1 MKRKLLAVIM
11 TILLVGTMFTACSK
25 EEKTDDTQGTTE
37 DTTAEV
43 TAAPEVTAAAD
54 SDSTAEVSTEPV
66 TLKVWESTGGP
77 DEFIKQAGKAFTA
90 KYPNITIEYVNVE
103 LGDAAT
109 QIALDGP
116 AGVGPDLFAAPH
128 DKLGELVSGGH
139 VMPTANA
146 DTVKSSVLGACST
159 ALTYDGTMYGYPV
172 SAETY
177 ALFYNK
183 ALISEDQV
191 PTSWDDLVAFSKTFN
206 AANSGKYGFMMDVAN
221 GYYTII
227 FTTSDDNRLFGPS
240 GTDTTNTNINSV
252 ASVKGMEFFK
262 GLREIL
268 DIPSADLTTSICDAA
283 FSSGNVAMYI
293 TGLWNVSNFEGA
305 GIDFG
310 VAALPSLPGNSTPV
324 ASFSGT
330 RSMFVSSYTNYPEE
344 AALFG
349 EFLLSED
356 MQKLRFDI
364 TGSLPS
370 IATTVDSPYISGF
383 LKQLDYAFPMPS
395 IPQMG
400 AFWDAMNAA
409 SANIWDGAD
418 IQAELDACNS
428 TILGQ

>member
-1 MKRKLLAVIM
+1 MKKKSLALLMAVLMTGTLLA
-11 TILLVGTMFTACSK
+11 GCSS
-25 EEKTDDTQGTTE
+25 KTNNTNSSNET
-37 DTTAEV
+37 
-43 TAAPEVTAAAD
+43 TAAPTETASEATPTE
-54 SDSTAEVSTEPV
+54 TATPEAGTELTKDPI

-77 DEFIKQAGKAFTA
+77 DEFIKQAGEAFT
-90 KYPNITIEYVNVE
+90 KQYPNITIEYVNVE
-103 LGDAAT
+103 LGDSST

-139 VMPTANA
+139 VLATEDA
-146 DTVKSSVLGACST
+146 DTVKSEVLGATST

-183 ALISEDQV
+183 ALISEDKV
-191 PTSWDDLVAFSKTFN
+191 PTTWDDLKTF
-206 AANSGKYGFMMDVAN
+206 AADFNKNNSGKYGFMMDVGN

-227 FTTSDDNRLFGPS
+227 FTTSDNNRLFGPE
-240 GTDTTNTNINSV
+240 GTDTTNTNINSD
-252 ASVKGMEFFK
+252 ASIKGMEFFQ
-262 GLREIL
+262 GLRSIL
-268 DIPSADLTTSICDAA
+268 DVPAADLATATCDSAFASGKAA
-283 FSSGNVAMYI
+283 LYI
-293 TGLWNVSNFEGA
+293 TGLWNVSNFQSQ

-310 VAALPSLPGNSTPV
+310 VAPLPSLPGDSTPS

-330 RSMFVSSYTNYPEE
+330 RAMFVSAYSEHPAE
-344 AALFG
+344 AAAFAK
-349 EFLLSED
+349 FLLTDD
-356 MQKLRFDI
+356 MQKLRFQL

-370 IATTVDSPYISGF
+370 TNITVDSPYIAGF
-383 LKQLDYAFPMPS
+383 SKQLEYAFPMPS

-418 IQAELDACNS
+418 IKKELDAANS